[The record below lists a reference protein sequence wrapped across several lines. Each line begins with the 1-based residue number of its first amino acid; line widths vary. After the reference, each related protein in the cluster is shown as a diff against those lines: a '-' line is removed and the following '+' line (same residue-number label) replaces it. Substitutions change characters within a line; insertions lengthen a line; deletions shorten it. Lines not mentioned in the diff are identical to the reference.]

1 MTQLTRDPGKVLAAL
16 ADIPGKPV
24 IAKEAI
30 KIIFPV
36 RFADIK
42 LAVIGEDSYVYG
54 LFAIMLGDRYAV
66 CNLNAYVELGRA
78 SITKVLYG
86 EQEYYEYSYE
96 PGDVVIRTKEIM
108 ARSNLIFSSIDEFI
122 FKGKLPWYVNYED
135 VGKLYDTASKF
146 AGTKAKINPS
156 VMEFLAAYIA
166 RKKDDRTKFIREGAT
181 SKKDFT
187 LDKLAWVP
195 LRSVYWSAP
204 GTVNK
209 IAGAYYADGVVSALV
224 TKNQRV
230 ETVEGILRA

>member
-1 MTQLTRDPGKVLAAL
+1 MALTRHAGKVYEAL
-16 ADIPGKPV
+16 HDLPGKPV
-24 IAKEAI
+24 IAKQPI

-36 RFADIK
+36 RFAEIK
-42 LAVIGEDSYVYG
+42 LAVIGEESHVYG
-54 LFAIMLGDRYAV
+54 LFAVISGNNYAV

-78 SITKVLYG
+78 SISKALYEG
-86 EQEYYEYSYE
+86 QEYYEYSYE

-108 ARSNLIFSSIDEFI
+108 ARSNLIFTSIDEFI
-122 FKGKLPWYVNYED
+122 FKGKLPWYVDYED
-135 VGKLYDTASKF
+135 VGKLYETAEKF

-166 RKKDDRTKFIREGAT
+166 RQKKDRTKFIREGAA
-181 SKKDFT
+181 SKADFT

-224 TKNQRV
+224 TKNHKV